1 MTTEER
7 IKNAIAVILSR
18 RYGVKI
24 RVLRSEGDIVKMVK
38 ER

>member
-1 MTTEER
+1 MITEER

-24 RVLRSEGDIVKMVK
+24 RVLRSECDIVKMVK